1 MYVVFVRKA
10 GKAVCVFRHS
20 AMQVGRYSDIE
31 HRMRGIRQDVC
42 VTSFQLFGFC
52 SDCRGSVGPCNDV
65 YMLRTTWEP

>member
-10 GKAVCVFRHS
+10 GKVVCVFRHS

-42 VTSFQLFGFC
+42 VTFIQFLVFIKERNAATSIQIAA
-52 SDCRGSVGPCNDV
+52 S
-65 YMLRTTWEP
+65 LRSSQ